1 MLFATVSLEPKQF
14 QKDLAIQE
22 RCRRIRGW
30 LEVRMPVTRNIE
42 LAKEVYWAPEVL
54 FLGWATDTILERA
67 ESRSK
72 LAAKRIRQLIDESGG
87 RLSCSPA
94 KECQAFQ
101 VNLSLVSKQFKRLY
115 RTTIRAYSRRIR
127 MMTAEKLLRESNN
140 LNIDEAARALGY
152 SFTSAFSRCF
162 QNTFGKRPKR
172 YQMQR
177 AASAQQEIVD
187 ESIKNP
193 DAQLQI

>member
-1 MLFATVSLEPKQF
+1 
-14 QKDLAIQE
+14 
-22 RCRRIRGW
+22 
-30 LEVRMPVTRNIE
+30 MPVTRNME

-87 RLSCSPA
+87 SLSYSPA
-94 KECQAFQ
+94 RECQAFQ

-127 MMTAEKLLRESNN
+127 MMTAEKLLRESNH

-162 QNTFGKRPKR
+162 QKTFGKRPKR

-177 AASAQQEIVD
+177 AASAQQQIVD
-187 ESIKNP
+187 ESITNP
-193 DAQLQI
+193 DALLQI

>member
-1 MLFATVSLEPKQF
+1 
-14 QKDLAIQE
+14 
-22 RCRRIRGW
+22 
-30 LEVRMPVTRNIE
+30 
-42 LAKEVYWAPEVL
+42 
-54 FLGWATDTILERA
+54 
-67 ESRSK
+67 
-72 LAAKRIRQLIDESGG
+72 
-87 RLSCSPA
+87 
-94 KECQAFQ
+94 
-101 VNLSLVSKQFKRLY
+101 
-115 RTTIRAYSRRIR
+115 